1 MYKFQFATTSSWLS
15 IVAAALISLV
25 GVPVAGATDYTY
37 DLANISGSIT
47 TNCDNCILNSSDITA
62 WSMSIPSFM
71 SISSTTPGAQIII
84 PAGDTDMAA
93 TPTSLQFAFGGPY
106 GGIEFSNPSA
116 FLDYDDDQGDNIGFG
131 PGEGVVAACQRQ
143 PVGNCQ
149 FFGGA
154 MGTQSIS
161 VGVHTSPTSAPELDP
176 RSLIAGL
183 TLLFGLVAV
192 FRGRRVRVGN
202 SRT

>member
-1 MYKFQFATTSSWLS
+1 
-15 IVAAALISLV
+15 
-25 GVPVAGATDYTY
+25 
-37 DLANISGSIT
+37 
-47 TNCDNCILNSSDITA
+47 
-62 WSMSIPSFM
+62 MSIPSSI
-71 SISSTTPGAQIII
+71 SISSTTPGAQIIV
-84 PAGDTDMAA
+84 PAGDTDMMA
-93 TPTSLQFAFGGPY
+93 TPGSLNFNFGGPY
-106 GGIEFSNPSA
+106 GNFEFSNPTA
-116 FLDYDDDQGDNIGFG
+116 VLAYNDDQGDNIGFG
-131 PGEGVVAACQRQ
+131 PGEGVVSACQKA
-143 PVGNCQ
+143 PPGNCQ

-154 MGTQSIS
+154 MGVQSVS